1 MSTSNNNRFTSNQ
14 NQDQNQEQSNTTPQ
28 YEFVE
33 DYLTVPLD
41 LPLEDALTLAEA
53 VESVVEAA
61 TIDPRQTLV
70 YARRL
75 VQLQHQ
81 LVLSRGYCA
90 ASTTT
95 RPNYRPI
102 SRNGR
107 LSIARAPTISNITV
121 RSQNLDFF
129 VVTLAIKREPSP
141 EIVPQWFV
149 FLTDVLHP
157 DPLYVESR
165 SYTVRPAGRMRW
177 EREINNDDTLL
188 NDMRFYQYVDLGR
201 LPKRQFG
208 EFGNLFNALEL
219 GPNNFFIAR
228 LFAALMERGLAKES
242 TVTGMTTKALY
253 SDAEFRG
260 NGTDAD
266 PDGYLPVDQ
275 ALLDRY
281 GEQWVRLP
289 EYRTG
294 TLF

>member
-1 MSTSNNNRFTSNQ
+1 MSTSNNNPSTSNQ
-14 NQDQNQEQSNTTPQ
+14 NQDQTHEESNTTPQ

-33 DYLTVPLD
+33 DYLTVPLG

-53 VESVVEAA
+53 VESVVDAA
-61 TIDPRQTLV
+61 TIDPRQTLE

-75 VQLQHQ
+75 VQLQRQ
-81 LVLSRGYCA
+81 LVLSRGYRV

-102 SRNGR
+102 SRNG
-107 LSIARAPTISNITV
+107 LSTTRTPAISNITI

-141 EIVPQWFV
+141 EITPQWFV

-177 EREINNDDTLL
+177 EREINNGDTLL

-201 LPKRQFG
+201 LPKGQFRVF
-208 EFGNLFNALEL
+208 EDLFNTLEL

-228 LFAALMERGLAKES
+228 LFAALMERRLAKEN
-242 TVTGMTTKALY
+242 TVTGMTMKALY

-281 GEQWVRLP
+281 GEEWVRLP
-289 EYRTG
+289 QYRARTP
-294 TLF
+294 F